1 MILLYKNKHNG
12 GGSGIRTRDTVS
24 RIHTFQAC
32 AFNHS
37 ATPPCRPCPLAHMG
51 GAAKSPRETICSG
64 ASECAGNG
72 MVTLASRRAGHHVL
86 AMIRFLT
93 RTMALLLLAAGFAA
107 LVVDGVRSISGSRIV
122 VTAFGETIF
131 RIFPFSFPKLQPAV
145 EQRLHPIVW
154 DPFLLSFFVTPTWL
168 ILGFLGLLLFW
179 LTRRRPVV
187 GIDPDR

>member
-1 MILLYKNKHNG
+1 
-12 GGSGIRTRDTVS
+12 
-24 RIHTFQAC
+24 
-32 AFNHS
+32 
-37 ATPPCRPCPLAHMG
+37 
-51 GAAKSPRETICSG
+51 
-64 ASECAGNG
+64 
-72 MVTLASRRAGHHVL
+72 MVALASRRAGHHVL
-86 AMIRFLT
+86 IMIRFLT

-122 VTAFGETIF
+122 VTAFGETVF